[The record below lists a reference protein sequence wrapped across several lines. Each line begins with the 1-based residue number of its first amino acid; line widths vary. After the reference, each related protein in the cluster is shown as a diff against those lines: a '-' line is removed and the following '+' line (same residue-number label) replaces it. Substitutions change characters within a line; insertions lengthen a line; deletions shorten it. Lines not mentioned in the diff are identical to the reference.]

1 MNFSHRQD
9 MNFGLDKTGEDSDA
23 ENIEG
28 AEIMSEE
35 EIRQRLGIILGEFS
49 IGSTGSITYTK
60 EELELSP
67 VERAFIV
74 AAEKRLRELYR
85 QR

>member
-1 MNFSHRQD
+1 MET
-9 MNFGLDKTGEDSDA
+9 GLSKTGEDSDA
-23 ENIEG
+23 KNIER
-28 AEIMSEE
+28 AKIMSEE

-49 IGSTGSITYTK
+49 IGSAGSITYTK

-67 VERAFIV
+67 AEKAFIA